1 MFPCKM
7 AINPRYLHSHTA
19 ASDPSPEVRVH
30 WDDQHVVRLRFA
42 FQRSLAFGET
52 DGIQEIQVYVAPGV
66 HMKPKQTQGDSPGF
80 NWFFVDGFLRKKHH
94 QIITR
99 KQLCI
104 PKFFNFQRS
113 LGPYRLKIE
122 ELLHREK
129 KRKTTTKLL
138 QLGHT
143 FSSST
148 WVWRSLCHLK
158 ICFEFLS
165 VEMVKSGLS
174 SALNIEPPNAKLL
187 HRMSRTGGAVW
198 FFSKISKV
206 SWGISSVN
214 LCSRAFWIVTCLG
227 ARTLVTMEEVHE
239 IRRQLQLFKI
249 ANADRN
255 ERQMQKDSNTSV
267 QESEIKTPFCK
278 GALVWPPEKPDR
290 SVGSSCLFEMYF
302 WSCFMTWN
310 QCFKMVSLLYQLP
323 TNHSKSHQSNRPA
336 TGQVRLGKIQR
347 NHD

>member
-1 MFPCKM
+1 MIIGP
-7 AINPRYLHSHTA
+7 
-19 ASDPSPEVRVH
+19 
-30 WDDQHVVRLRFA
+30 
-42 FQRSLAFGET
+42 
-52 DGIQEIQVYVAPGV
+52 IQIEDWGVA
-66 HMKPKQTQGDSPGF
+66 
-80 NWFFVDGFLRKKHH
+80 
-94 QIITR
+94 
-99 KQLCI
+99 
-104 PKFFNFQRS
+104 S
-113 LGPYRLKIE
+113 LG
-122 ELLHREK
+122 K

-158 ICFEFLS
+158 ICFKILS

-187 HRMSRTGGAVW
+187 HRMSRTLVFTCFLNCYMPWARAV
-198 FFSKISKV
+198 
-206 SWGISSVN
+206 
-214 LCSRAFWIVTCLG
+214 
-227 ARTLVTMEEVHE
+227 VTMEEVHE
-239 IRRQLQLFKI
+239 IRRQLQLFKV

-267 QESEIKTPFCK
+267 QESEIQTPFCK

-310 QCFKMVSLLYQLP
+310 HCFKIVSLLYQLP
-323 TNHSKSHQSNRPA
+323 ANHSKSHQSNRPA